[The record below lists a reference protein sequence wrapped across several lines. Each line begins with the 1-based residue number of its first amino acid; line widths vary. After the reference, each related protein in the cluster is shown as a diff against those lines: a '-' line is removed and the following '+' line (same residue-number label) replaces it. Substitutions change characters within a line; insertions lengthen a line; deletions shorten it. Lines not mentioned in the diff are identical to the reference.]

1 MPSPSRKCNDDLVN
15 PSACA
20 GPPHGLHLPP
30 AQCHSPPKTL
40 SSCVTNGPHPSPKCP
55 YPGSSS
61 TVSKLP
67 SAPGS
72 PGILDSSQS
81 LSREVNYSPLNLLS
95 LCFTSVPTIH
105 FPPCEPAAS
114 LGFLPPVPPPPTP
127 FMPIILK
134 HKGPHVI
141 SCLIFSMAS
150 RPGPCSV
157 LGLPPSS
164 VPNAPGSHATVSLH
178 IMFSPN
184 VSWTS
189 LLLGHVPCT
198 PHIHPVSQAPN
209 ASLHR
214 NTCLTVTGAYE
225 QAGLPLWKV

>member
-1 MPSPSRKCNDDLVN
+1 MCWAPTRATSSTRTV
-15 PSACA
+15 S
-20 GPPHGLHLPP
+20 
-30 AQCHSPPKTL
+30 QPPKTL

-81 LSREVNYSPLNLLS
+81 LSREVNYSPLTLLS
-95 LCFTSVPTIH
+95 LCLISVPTIH

-114 LGFLPPVPPPPTP
+114 LVFLPPVPPPPTP
-127 FMPIILK
+127 FMPITLK

-141 SCLIFSMAS
+141 SCLIFSLAS

-157 LGLPPSS
+157 LGLPPILCTKCTRISCHGVFAHHVLS
-164 VPNAPGSHATVSLH
+164 KRILDL
-178 IMFSPN
+178 
-184 VSWTS
+184 TS
-189 LLLGHVPCT
+189 
-198 PHIHPVSQAPN
+198 
-209 ASLHR
+209 
-214 NTCLTVTGAYE
+214 
-225 QAGLPLWKV
+225 AGTLPLHPPHTPSIPSPKCFPPLEHLSHCYRGLRTGWPPPLEGVSP